1 MTKHGPLSRLAR
13 LNRAQDIV
21 SQLDEMSSD
30 DLRRLS
36 LEVNARLAVDPA
48 LHSRDTRP
56 ARERLFRILM
66 SIYGRIV
73 ARELEKKPETLGR
86 ILADRRPY
94 KIFLEEEMFRVL
106 EVVGDFEPGPSLLER
121 QYARRISDERF
132 DDTTAKNM
140 LLALRLRWE
149 SVFDEGEFRDSE
161 KLKQALEHLRRI
173 SVGWNT
179 NFASFNLQENSMHIA
194 ILAMVKK
201 IADDPP
207 FYRFARALLEQQSLA
222 VVSGIHDLF
231 TFALEDALRKEQRL
245 RAELAQHK
253 EQMDSELSIARKIQ
267 MSLLPVSLPTQGLRF
282 FNSYKPMTTV
292 GGDFYDVAYVRNP
305 DPASG
310 DPGAVGIFIADASG
324 HGVPAAFIAAMAKI
338 AWVHEF
344 EHQEGPAGV
353 LRDLNCRLLDKLS
366 GNFLTA
372 FLAVLDLRGRVLRY
386 AAAGHPP
393 AFLIRDGQVISLEVR
408 GQVIGAFADVRI
420 QEREM
425 PFLRGDRL
433 VFYTDGIFEGRTHS
447 GELFGFE
454 RLHDAVTGALHLKGD
469 DFCGHIIQTV
479 DAFLAGAAPEDDAT
493 LLLVEIEA

>member
-1 MTKHGPLSRLAR
+1 
-13 LNRAQDIV
+13 
-21 SQLDEMSSD
+21 MSSD
-30 DLRRLS
+30 ELRRLS
-36 LEVNARLAVDPA
+36 LEVNTRLAVDPGA
-48 LHSRDTRP
+48 HSIDSRP
-56 ARERLFRILM
+56 SRERLFRILM
-66 SIYGRIV
+66 SIYGRVV
-73 ARELEKKPETLGR
+73 ARELQKKPETLGR
-86 ILADRRPY
+86 ILADRRTY
-94 KIFLEEEMFRVL
+94 KAFLEEEMLLVL
-106 EVVGDFEPGPSLLER
+106 EAVGDFEPGPSLLER
-121 QYARRISDERF
+121 QYQRRISDAGF

-149 SVFDEGEFRDSE
+149 SVLDEVDFRESV

-179 NFASFNLQENSMHIA
+179 NFATFNLQENGMHIA

-201 IADDPP
+201 IADDPG

-245 RAELAQHK
+245 RAELAQRQ
-253 EQMDSELSIARKIQ
+253 EQMDSELAIARKIQ
-267 MSLLPVSLPTQGLRF
+267 LSLLPVSLPTQGLRF

-292 GGDFYDVAYVRNP
+292 GGDFYDVAYVRSP
-305 DPASG
+305 DAASG

-353 LRDLNCRLLDKLS
+353 LRDLNGRLADKLS

-372 FLAVLDLRGRVLRY
+372 FLAVLDLRSRTLRY

-393 AFLIRDGQVISLEVR
+393 AFLIRDSSVQSLEAR
-408 GQVIGAFADVRI
+408 GHVIGAFPDIMI
-420 QEREM
+420 QEREI

-433 VFYTDGIFEGRTHS
+433 LFYTDGIFEGRS
-447 GELFGFE
+447 PDGEIFGFD
-454 RLHDAVTGALHLKGD
+454 RLHGAVKGAVRHNGD
-469 DFCGHIIQTV
+469 DFCAHVIRTV
-479 DAFLAGAAPEDDAT
+479 DGFLSGAPPEDDAT